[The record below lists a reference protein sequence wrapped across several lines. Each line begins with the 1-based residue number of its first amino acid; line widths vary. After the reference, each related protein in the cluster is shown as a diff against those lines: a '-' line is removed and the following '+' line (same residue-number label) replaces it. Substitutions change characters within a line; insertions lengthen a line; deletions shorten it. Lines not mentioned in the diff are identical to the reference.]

1 MDRTE
6 RVIVAL
12 DTPDIIIA
20 TKLVHALKDDIKIFK
35 IGSELFTSCGPEIVR
50 LVQDSGA
57 KVFLDLKFFDIP
69 NTVANVAQV
78 ACHLGVF
85 MFNVHALGGAKMM
98 KVTAEAVKGEAERRG
113 LPKPIVLA
121 VTVLTSMSGKELT
134 EDLSISKSLEEEVV
148 HLAKMAKDAGLD
160 GAVASAREARLLKD
174 KIGKDFLVV
183 TPGIRPRW
191 SAAGDQHRIVTPRD
205 AFDGGADYI
214 VIGRPI
220 TADPDPR
227 RAVERIKKEL
237 QHG

>member
-20 TKLVHALKDDIKIFK
+20 TKLVQSLKGDIKVFK

-50 LVQDSGA
+50 VVQDSGA

-98 KVTAEAVKGEAERRG
+98 KVTAEAVRGEAARRG
-113 LPKPIVLA
+113 LAKPIILA
-121 VTVLTSMSGKELT
+121 VTILTSMSEKELS
-134 EDLSISKSLEEEVV
+134 EDLSIGKALEDEVL
-148 HLAKMAKDAGLD
+148 HLAKIAKDAGLD
-160 GAVASAREARLLKD
+160 GAVASAREARVLKD

-205 AFDGGADYI
+205 AFDAGADYI

-227 RAVERIKKEL
+227 KAAEKIMEEL
-237 QHG
+237 S